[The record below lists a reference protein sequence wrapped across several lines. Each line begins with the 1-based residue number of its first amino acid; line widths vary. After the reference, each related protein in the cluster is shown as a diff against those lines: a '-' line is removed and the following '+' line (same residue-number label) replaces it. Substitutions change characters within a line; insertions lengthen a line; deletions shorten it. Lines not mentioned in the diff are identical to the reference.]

1 MTSVTKPPKLPPM
14 NYLDMCRCVSRFVF
28 LQRATRPNRSVRP
41 AVNARKNIGCPI
53 TWLVAASNSCSP
65 QLLGFA
71 LLIANVQH
79 QLADQ
84 LIRRARTAS
93 YPHPSSPPLS
103 VSWQRCLHNL
113 YICLQTDP
121 NMDLRVVRT
130 QVQLCGDTTARGT
143 LSAVQVDVP
152 DIVDITAFLVSWFC
166 CGPWLS
172 PPPPRCWLACRRWRP
187 LRWRACPRWQACH
200 CWQAC
205 RRWQAGRCWQACRRF
220 PNACTNDT
228 AQHCPQTN
236 SNQLRPLGHIG
247 RTVATTTHWG
257 RTRLCIR
264 IGSRTRRGRPILS
277 TCVVPTKL
285 RLLLPLVYDS
295 TRIPPPLTVFCFVL
309 RRAND
314 RTSITGSTVSSRN
327 GSGLHRL
334 AYRRKRNRLTPRSKS
349 VWDTA
354 AAATDPRSRRKR
366 TIPPAPWASL
376 SQNVD
381 LEGPSPEGWPI

>member
-1 MTSVTKPPKLPPM
+1 MLSAPGRRCRHPRPTSRRPPP
-14 NYLDMCRCVSRFVF
+14 
-28 LQRATRPNRSVRP
+28 
-41 AVNARKNIGCPI
+41 
-53 TWLVAASNSCSP
+53 
-65 QLLGFA
+65 
-71 LLIANVQH
+71 
-79 QLADQ
+79 
-84 LIRRARTAS
+84 
-93 YPHPSSPPLS
+93 PSSPPLS

-113 YICLQTDP
+113 YICLQHDP

-143 LSAVQVDVP
+143 PSAVQVDVP
-152 DIVDITAFLVSWFC
+152 DIVDITAFLVSC
-166 CGPWLS
+166 H
-172 PPPPRCWLACRRWRP
+172 RCV
-187 LRWRACPRWQACH
+187 H

-277 TCVVPTKL
+277 TCFVPKKL

-295 TRIPPPLTVFCFVL
+295 TRIPPPLTAFLNCVKAGQ
-309 RRAND
+309 RP
-314 RTSITGSTVSSRN
+314 
-327 GSGLHRL
+327 HE
-334 AYRRKRNRLTPRSKS
+334 YH
-349 VWDTA
+349 
-354 AAATDPRSRRKR
+354 
-366 TIPPAPWASL
+366 
-376 SQNVD
+376 
-381 LEGPSPEGWPI
+381 

>member
-1 MTSVTKPPKLPPM
+1 MTSVPPAARPQSKGNPCTGAALPPTAPNRPPKLPPM
-14 NYLDMCRCVSRFVF
+14 NYLDMCRCVSRFVVF
-28 LQRATRPNRSVRP
+28 CLQRATRPNRAVR
-41 AVNARKNIGCPI
+41 ATVNAKKNIGCPI

-84 LIRRARTAS
+84 LISRAWTAS
-93 YPHPSSPPLS
+93 YPHPPFPPLS

-187 LRWRACPRWQACH
+187 LRWRA
-200 CWQAC
+200 
-205 RRWQAGRCWQACRRF
+205 
-220 PNACTNDT
+220 
-228 AQHCPQTN
+228 
-236 SNQLRPLGHIG
+236 
-247 RTVATTTHWG
+247 
-257 RTRLCIR
+257 
-264 IGSRTRRGRPILS
+264 
-277 TCVVPTKL
+277 
-285 RLLLPLVYDS
+285 
-295 TRIPPPLTVFCFVL
+295 
-309 RRAND
+309 
-314 RTSITGSTVSSRN
+314 
-327 GSGLHRL
+327 
-334 AYRRKRNRLTPRSKS
+334 
-349 VWDTA
+349 
-354 AAATDPRSRRKR
+354 
-366 TIPPAPWASL
+366 
-376 SQNVD
+376 
-381 LEGPSPEGWPI
+381 